1 MNHNEIDTLLFN
13 GKIYTMINEG
23 DRVEAIGIDRG
34 RIVFAGSME
43 DSGACIARNRID
55 LQGKT
60 VFPGFGDS
68 HLHLY
73 AYCQNRSTVGL
84 EDAKSLEDL
93 IRIMKEKAD
102 VTEKGKWIKGTGF
115 DQTKFPENRIPTRQ
129 DLDRI
134 STEHPVVV
142 RRCCLHIIAA
152 NSLAIEM
159 AGLNLNYE
167 NGTDV
172 IQGEERKELTEK
184 GERIGLIGRGEDGL
198 IGRDEDGSLNGIFR
212 EKATAIFDDIIPN
225 PLADPEEKKKI
236 MQSTF
241 RDMVSKGLT
250 AVHTYAAK
258 IWNYEEDL
266 NTYRE
271 LERNDEL
278 PLRVVVSLDELFE
291 PEKNPPDKD
300 PNHKVR
306 YGSYKLFT
314 DGSLG
319 ARTAALTGPYHDDP
333 EQSGVSVDVGRLT
346 EEVIKAFRS
355 RLQPA
360 IHAIGDKA
368 LDLTMDAIEA
378 ASMNGIPAE
387 STPVRIIHAQIVRP
401 DQLERLKKLPVILD
415 VQPVF
420 LCTDLHWIEDRLG
433 RDRIR
438 HAYLWK
444 SMMDAGLILA
454 GGSDCP
460 VESYDPAMGIYAAV
474 TRQDPEG
481 FPPEG
486 WQPEERLSVYDAVSL
501 FSKNIA
507 FTTGQEDVL
516 GTIEPGK
523 YADLTVLEEDPFQI
537 EAERLKDLRVAMTFV
552 AGKKVYDREAAQ

>member
-1 MNHNEIDTLLFN
+1 MNHKEIDTLLFN

-23 DRVEAIGIDRG
+23 DRVEAVGIDRG

-43 DSGACIARNRID
+43 DSGAYAARNRID

-73 AYCQNRSTVGL
+73 AYCQNRATVGL

-152 NSLAIEM
+152 NSFAIEM
-159 AGLNLNYE
+159 AGMGPDRLQDDE
-167 NGTDV
+167 MRDQTD
-172 IQGEERKELTEK
+172 EELSGLVDEEL
-184 GERIGLIGRGEDGL
+184 DGL

-241 RDMVSKGLT
+241 RDMVSRGLT

-271 LERNDEL
+271 LERNGEL

-319 ARTAALTGPYHDDP
+319 ARTAALTEPYHDDP
-333 EQSGVSVDVGRLT
+333 EQSGVSVDGGKLT

-387 STPVRIIHAQIVRP
+387 STPMRIIHAQIVRP
-401 DQLERLKKLPVILD
+401 DQLERLKKLPVVLD

-420 LCTDLHWIEDRLG
+420 LCTDLHWIENRLG

-444 SMMDAGLILA
+444 SMLDAGLVLA

-460 VESYDPAMGIYAAV
+460 VESYDPVMGIYAAV
-474 TRQDPEG
+474 TRQDPDG
-481 FPPEG
+481 YPPNG
-486 WQPEERLSVYDAVSL
+486 WQPEERLSVFEAVCL
-501 FSKNIA
+501 FCRNIA
-507 FTTGQEDVL
+507 YTTGQEDVL

-552 AGKKVYDREAAQ
+552 AGNKVYDREAAQ

>member
-1 MNHNEIDTLLFN
+1 MNHNEIDTLLYN
-13 GKIYTMINEG
+13 GTIYTMKEEG
-23 DRVEAIGIDRG
+23 DRVEAVGISKG

-43 DSGACIARNRID
+43 DSRSLNARNQID
-55 LQGKT
+55 LKGKT
-60 VFPGFGDS
+60 VFPGFADS

-73 AYCQNRSTVGL
+73 AYCQNRATVGL
-84 EDAKSLEDL
+84 EDAKSVEDV
-93 IRIMKEKAD
+93 IRIMKEKAA

-115 DQTKFPENRIPTRQ
+115 DHTKFIENRIPTRH

-134 STEHPVVV
+134 SKDHPVVI

-152 NSLAIEM
+152 NSLAIQM
-159 AGLNLNYE
+159 AGLNLDPE
-167 NGTDV
+167 EGNGLV
-172 IQGEERKELTEK
+172 ESEK
-184 GERIGLIGRGEDGL
+184 WNDLIG
-198 IGRDEDGSLNGIFR
+198 IAEDGSMNGIFR

-225 PLADPEEKKKI
+225 PLADPAEKKKI
-236 MQSTF
+236 MQDTF
-241 RDMVSKGLT
+241 QDMVSKGLT

-266 NTYRE
+266 NIYRE
-271 LERNDEL
+271 MERNNEL

-291 PEKNPPDKD
+291 PEDEPPVQS
-300 PNHKVR
+300 PYHKAR

-319 ARTAALTGPYHDDP
+319 ARTAFLREPYSDDP
-333 EQSGVSVDVGRLT
+333 EHSGVSVDAGKLT
-346 EEVIKAFRS
+346 EEVIKSFRN

-378 ASMNGIPAE
+378 ASMDGIPAE
-387 STPVRIIHAQIVRP
+387 SLPIRIIHAQVVRP

-433 RDRIR
+433 KERIR
-438 HAYLWK
+438 YAYLWK
-444 SMMDAGLILA
+444 TMSDAGLILA

-460 VESYDPAMGIYAAV
+460 VESYDPLMGIYAAV
-474 TRQDPEG
+474 TRQDPDG

-486 WQPEERLSVYDAVSL
+486 WQPAERLSVYEAICL
-501 FSKNIA
+501 FSKNVA
-507 FTTGQEDVL
+507 FATGQEAVL
-516 GTIEPGK
+516 GTIETGK
-523 YADLTVLEEDPFQI
+523 YADFTVLEKDPFAV
-537 EAERLKDLRVAMTFV
+537 EPEKLKDLGIAMTFV
-552 AGKKVYDREAAQ
+552 AGDKVYDRDSGIN